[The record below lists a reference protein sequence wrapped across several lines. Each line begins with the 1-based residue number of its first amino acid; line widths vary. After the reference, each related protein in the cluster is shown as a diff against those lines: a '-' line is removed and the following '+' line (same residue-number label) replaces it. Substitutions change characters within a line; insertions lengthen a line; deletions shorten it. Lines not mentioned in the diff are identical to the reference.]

1 MGRDNRRILFC
12 AQAHQEGKLLH
23 EKLIVKPKNLTT
35 ASQTLLT
42 GSITSMG
49 LCENTTALPLLLL
62 LWYTFRIYSNKR
74 LSEMNTPVGS
84 KFTSNR
90 SQR

>member
-1 MGRDNRRILFC
+1 MGRDK
-12 AQAHQEGKLLH
+12 APQEGKLLH
-23 EKLIVKPKNLTT
+23 ERLIVKPKNLIT

-62 LWYTFRIYSNKR
+62 LWSTFRIYSNKR
-74 LSEMNTPVGS
+74 LSQMNTPVGS

>member
-1 MGRDNRRILFC
+1 MGRDNGRILFC
-12 AQAHQEGKLLH
+12 AQAHQEGNLLH
-23 EKLIVKPKNLTT
+23 EKLIVKPKNLIT

-62 LWYTFRIYSNKR
+62 L
-74 LSEMNTPVGS
+74 
-84 KFTSNR
+84 
-90 SQR
+90 

>member
-1 MGRDNRRILFC
+1 MKFRHHVKDGTPWI
-12 AQAHQEGKLLH
+12 AQAQQAGDPGKLLH
-23 EKLIVKPKNLTT
+23 ETPIVKPKNLIT

-62 LWYTFRIYSNKR
+62 L
-74 LSEMNTPVGS
+74 
-84 KFTSNR
+84 
-90 SQR
+90 